1 MRALVLGGAGGMGQ
15 GVARDLI
22 KQQQV
27 TDVVLGDLYPD
38 PERLAPKLRD
48 SEKVNLI
55 KMDVNDHDGM
65 VNTFKEIDV
74 VINCAGPFYKTAVPV
89 AKAAVE
95 AKVNYIDICDDYE
108 GTEILFNSEID
119 KMAREAGITVLTGM
133 GSDPGTNNVLVKW
146 YADRLDSVD
155 EIYLYWVVSI
165 AELAGAAWDHSL
177 HMTLGKIPQYLNGEL
192 VHVEGGTEVVAEEFL
207 EPLGTC
213 HVRYVGHPQPLT
225 IPKYIKGVKNVIIK
239 GALIPQWVDELIK
252 EQKDTGFWQIIKTI
266 SNGELVH
273 VEGGTEVVAEE
284 FLEPL
289 GTCHVRYVGHPQPL
303 TIPKYIKGVKNVVIK
318 GALIPQ
324 WVDELIKQQ
333 KDTGFLG
340 KEPIDIKGTRVT
352 PYDLALKLWET
363 IPEGRDNGPQAS
375 GLKVIVKGERDG
387 KKVTYTADMVGRMA
401 PGTGLPASIA
411 ALMMDAGDVTEKGVV
426 APEGCID
433 PDKFL
438 AAFLKRGARI
448 HQTEKIS
455 SMLEV

>member
-22 KQQQV
+22 KQQQI
-27 TDVVLGDLYPD
+27 TGVVLGDLYPD
-38 PERLAPKLRD
+38 PERLAPKLRE

-55 KMDVNDHDGM
+55 KMDVNDHGGM

-89 AKAAVE
+89 ARAAVD

-146 YADRLDSVD
+146 YADRLDSVE

-177 HMTLGKIPQYLNGEL
+177 HMTLGKVPQYLNGEL
-192 VHVEGGTEVVAEEFL
+192 VHVEGGTEVVAVEFL

-213 HVRYVGHPQPLT
+213 NMRYVGHPQPLT

-252 EQKDTGFWQIIKTI
+252 
-266 SNGELVH
+266 
-273 VEGGTEVVAEE
+273 
-284 FLEPL
+284 
-289 GTCHVRYVGHPQPL
+289 
-303 TIPKYIKGVKNVVIK
+303 
-318 GALIPQ
+318 
-324 WVDELIKQQ
+324 QQ

-340 KEPIDIKGTRVT
+340 QEPIDIKGTRIT

-363 IPEGRDNGPQAS
+363 IPEGRDNGPQSS

-387 KKVTYTADMVGRMA
+387 KKVTYTADMAGRMA
-401 PGTGLPASIA
+401 PGTGLPAAIA

-433 PDKFL
+433 PAKFL

-448 HQTEKIS
+448 HQTETIS
-455 SMLEV
+455 SLVHV

>member
-1 MRALVLGGAGGMGQ
+1 MRAMVLGGAGGMGQ

-22 KQQQV
+22 KQEQV
-27 TDVVLGDLYPD
+27 TNLVLGDLYPD
-38 PERLAPKLRD
+38 PARLAPKLRD
-48 SEKVNLI
+48 SEKVTLI
-55 KMDVNDHDGM
+55 KMDANDHGGM
-65 VNTFKEIDV
+65 VNTFKETDV

-119 KMAREAGITVLTGM
+119 KLARQAGITVLTGM

-155 EIYLYWVVSI
+155 DIYLYWVVAI

-177 HMTLGKIPQYLNGEL
+177 HMTLGKVPQYLNGAL
-192 VHVEGGTEVVAEEFL
+192 VHVEGGTEVTAEEFL
-207 EPLGTC
+207 EPLG
-213 HVRYVGHPQPLT
+213 V
-225 IPKYIKGVKNVIIK
+225 
-239 GALIPQWVDELIK
+239 
-252 EQKDTGFWQIIKTI
+252 
-266 SNGELVH
+266 
-273 VEGGTEVVAEE
+273 
-284 FLEPL
+284 
-289 GTCHVRYVGHPQPL
+289 CHVRYVGHPQPL

-318 GALIPQ
+318 GALIPL
-324 WVDELIKQQ
+324 WVDELIKEQ

-340 KEPIDIKGTRVT
+340 REAIDIKGTKVT
-352 PYDLALKLWET
+352 PYDLTLKLWET
-363 IPEGRDNGPQAS
+363 IPEGRDNGPQSS
-375 GLKVIVKGERDG
+375 GLKVIVKGEKAGR
-387 KKVTYTADMVGRMA
+387 KITYTADMAGRMA

-411 ALMMDAGDVTEKGVV
+411 ALMMDAGHVTEKGVV

-433 PDKFL
+433 PGKFL
-438 AAFLKRGARI
+438 EAFLKRGARI

>member
-22 KQQQV
+22 KQQQI
-27 TDVVLGDLYPD
+27 TDVVLGDWYPD

-48 SEKVNLI
+48 SDKVNLI

-65 VNTFKEIDV
+65 VHAFKEIDV

-146 YADRLDSVD
+146 YADRLDSVE

-177 HMTLGKIPQYLNGEL
+177 HMTLGKVPQYLNGEL
-192 VHVEGGTEVVAEEFL
+192 VQVEGGIGETAVAFL

-213 HVRYVGHPQPLT
+213 TMRYVGHPQPLT
-225 IPKYIKGVKNVIIK
+225 IPKYIKGIKNVIIK
-239 GALIPQWVDELIK
+239 GALIPL
-252 EQKDTGFWQIIKTI
+252 
-266 SNGELVH
+266 
-273 VEGGTEVVAEE
+273 
-284 FLEPL
+284 
-289 GTCHVRYVGHPQPL
+289 
-303 TIPKYIKGVKNVVIK
+303 
-318 GALIPQ
+318 

-333 KDTGFLG
+333 KETGFLG
-340 KEPIDIKGTRVT
+340 TEPITVKGNTIT
-352 PYDLALKLWET
+352 PYDLALKLWEN

-387 KKVTYTADMVGRMA
+387 KQVTYTADMVGRMA

-411 ALMMDAGDVTEKGVV
+411 ALMMAAGEVTEKGVV

-433 PDKFL
+433 PEKFL
-438 AAFLKRGARI
+438 AAFLKRGAKI
-448 HQTEKIS
+448 HQTETIS
-455 SMLEV
+455 SLVHV